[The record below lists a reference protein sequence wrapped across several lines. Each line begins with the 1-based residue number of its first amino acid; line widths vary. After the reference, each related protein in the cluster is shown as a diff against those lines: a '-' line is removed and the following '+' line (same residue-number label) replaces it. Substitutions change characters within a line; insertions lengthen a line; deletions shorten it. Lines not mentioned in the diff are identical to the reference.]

1 MKKIILFLL
10 AILYVGICKAQLSAA
25 DCKYVLEIFCRNYY
39 GSCFDGKTYVPNT
52 IIITSVGIDQNSGGT
67 FVSGLHSY
75 QATVYSVPRKED
87 PYQCTVQ
94 RCDSP
99 SAKA

>member
-52 IIITSVGIDQNSGGT
+52 IIITSVGIDQNRVEPLCPGFIPTRDSIFRSGGERPIPMCSST
-67 FVSGLHSY
+67 L
-75 QATVYSVPRKED
+75 
-87 PYQCTVQ
+87 
-94 RCDSP
+94 
-99 SAKA
+99 

>member
-67 FVSGLHSY
+67 FVSGLPG
-75 QATVYSVPRKED
+75 TVYSVPRTED

-94 RCDSP
+94 RCDRP